1 MLNSLLNLHKNLKMI
16 NEELGYK
23 DQLERL
29 KRARE
34 KLNDYNVNQIIY
46 KDNLW
51 SFFQNAYHLKDW
63 LKNDSNFTLS
73 NKSIEDFI
81 TDSKFVKIAADLANR
96 SKHLKL
102 TNERGHNSD
111 CNKESVTIFVNTVS
125 FDNEVNKLMPKPKVI
140 YYYLIEND
148 NNESFNHIDLAD
160 NIINEWTELI
170 EKYIL

>member
-1 MLNSLLNLHKNLKMI
+1 MI

-23 DQLERL
+23 DQFERL

-34 KLNDYNVNQIIY
+34 KLNDYTVNQLIY

-63 LKNDSNFTLS
+63 IKNDSKINLHKNF
-73 NKSIEDFI
+73 IEDFV
-81 TDSKFVKIAADLANR
+81 TNSRFVKIAADLTNR

-111 CNKESVTIFVNTVS
+111 CNKESVTIFLNTLS
-125 FDNEVNKLMPKPKVI
+125 LDNEANKLIPKPTAI

-160 NIINEWTELI
+160 TIINEWTEFI
-170 EKYIL
+170 EQHIL

>member
-1 MLNSLLNLHKNLKMI
+1 MLN
-16 NEELGYK
+16 EEYGYK
-23 DQLERL
+23 NQLDRL
-29 KRARE
+29 KRSRE
-34 KLNDYNVNQIIY
+34 KLNDYSVNQSEY
-46 KDNLW
+46 KDALW

-63 LKNDSNFTLS
+63 IKNDERISLKNN
-73 NKSIEDFI
+73 IENYI
-81 TDSKFVKIAADLANR
+81 NESKYIKIAAALANR

-102 TNERGHNSD
+102 TSERGHNSD
-111 CNKESVTIFVNTVS
+111 CNKESVTIFLNTLS
-125 FDNEVNKLMPKPKVI
+125 LDNEVNKLMPKPKVI